1 MLRQTEGKV
10 RGTSMSCFTLIN
22 GFLLILVAGDRWGYM
37 LPRPPVIP
45 EPEKI
50 HWYYGNSLKYFFL
63 KHIFLLLG
71 EHLHPS
77 LEQSPLS
84 GLETTSFLPC
94 FLANAKSFPKR
105 LKETTQRWCA
115 NYMIKNGLEF
125 VFNLNIKFPFFSSKW
140 LWQYTVSKN
149 TGAPTSPWIAPSNDS
164 GLRSCCFSRVPL
176 SWITPM
182 YWFTMVPY
190 SMDRKDP
197 RFETQLSVFFK
208 GTTKYSTLSGSSEKS
223 VPKRWSHVKAGV
235 VAPPSQRHH
244 TTPKGSGFW
253 ARHQSTW
260 WCSWSHITCLGQH
273 RGVFFLHPSRSC
285 VSDRRLT
292 LGRKRVF
299 FATKDKNASKF
310 LCKFCS
316 GKTR

>member
-1 MLRQTEGKV
+1 M
-10 RGTSMSCFTLIN
+10 
-22 GFLLILVAGDRWGYM
+22 
-37 LPRPPVIP
+37 VIVSN
-45 EPEKI
+45 I
-50 HWYYGNSLKYFFL
+50 SFWNIFF
-63 KHIFLLLG
+63 ILLG

-273 RGVFFLHPSRSC
+273 RGVFFLHIDVSWRTPSRSC